1 MATDSPN
8 SPGSPKPGPG
18 KAPRIHRF
26 AIGVNVLIQ
35 ILLVAFILAGAN
47 YYAFKHFKRWDFSRD
62 QKYALSD
69 QTKQLLQSLA
79 KPLKVYVFF
88 SQDPRLPGGDVLPDI
103 QALLKEYQ
111 YAAKGNMDVEFIDPY
126 KNLSRAKELMTQYKF
141 GNENVVIVDYQGHSK
156 LVNAADMAEYDD
168 SGEMTGQPPKL
179 RAFKGEQ
186 ALTSAI
192 LEVSEE
198 KQNKIYLIGGKG
210 GPDLAGN
217 DLSTLKAY
225 LERQNLKP
233 DTITLMNVDK
243 IPGDAKVLML
253 IGAKYD
259 LTDRELKLL
268 RDYWDKQ
275 GRIFIALDPSGAT
288 PKLAAFLREAGI
300 TPQDDRVL
308 RTMALGPMT
317 GIMRDV
323 SGLFS
328 DSSPVTSRL
337 KGVDTMF
344 MGQTQ
349 SLALAQ
355 TPLVHTDTLVTAAD
369 GYWGETKYQDMES
382 TGVSYDPK
390 EDISAPLTLAASAEK
405 GALPDASVNVDTSRM
420 VVTGNSDFLADAALT
435 EANVDFVLAGL
446 NWLLN
451 RKELIGIAPKAEEQF
466 SLNLTDQQLGRIEL
480 LVMVVIPVSVG
491 MLGGLMWVKRRR

>member
-1 MATDSPN
+1 MATN
-8 SPGSPKPGPG
+8 SPESKPK

-35 ILLVAFILAGAN
+35 ILTMIFILGGIN
-47 YYAFKHFKRWDFSRD
+47 YIAFKHFKRWDLSRD

-69 QTKQLLQSLA
+69 QTKQLLQSLQ
-79 KPLKVYVFF
+79 KPVKLYVFF
-88 SQDPRLPGGDVLPDI
+88 SPDPRLPGGEVFPDL

-111 YAAKGNMDVEFIDPY
+111 YAANGKVEVENIDPY
-126 KNLSRAKELMTQYKF
+126 KSLSRAQALMAQYKF
-141 GNENVVIVDYQGHSK
+141 GNENVVIVDYLGHSK
-156 LVNAADMAEYDD
+156 LVNAADMAEYDNA
-168 SGEMTGQPPKL
+168 GEMYGQPPKL
-179 RAFKGEQ
+179 KGFKGEQ

-198 KQNKIYLIGGKG
+198 KQNKIYLVGGKG
-210 GPDLAGN
+210 GPELNSDS
-217 DLSTLKAY
+217 LSAFKAY
-225 LERQNLKP
+225 MERQNLKL
-233 DTITLMNVDK
+233 DTLTLMNVEK
-243 IPGDAKVLML
+243 IPDDAKILML

-268 RDYWDKQ
+268 KDYWDKQ
-275 GRIFIALDPSGAT
+275 GRILVALDPNGHT
-288 PKLAAFLREAGI
+288 PKLAAFLRDAGI

-317 GIMRDV
+317 GIVRDV
-323 SGLFS
+323 AGIFS
-328 DSSPVTSRL
+328 DSSPVTKRL

-349 SLALAQ
+349 SLAVSQA
-355 TPLVHTDTLVTAAD
+355 PAVHTDSLVTAGD

-405 GALPDASVNVDTSRM
+405 GGVIDTSVNVDTSRL
-420 VVTGNSDFLADAALT
+420 VVIGNSTFVTNEALT
-435 EANVDFVLAGL
+435 EANVDFVLADL

-451 RKELIGIAPKAEEQF
+451 REELIGIAPKVEQQF
-466 SLNLTDQQLGRIEL
+466 SLNLTDLQMGRIEL
-480 LVMVVIPVSVG
+480 LVMLVMPIAVAMVG
-491 MLGGLMWVKRRR
+491 GFVWAQRRR